1 MTAFDIYSAV
11 GGVGEDILEES
22 EAVPK
27 PKITKVIP
35 LMAAAAC
42 FAVFA
47 AGLSHALRN
56 DGIEQPVT
64 DISNMTTESYLPETA
79 PAIEFEETAAD
90 DGDVTSNI
98 QTNIGHPITGDGVVI
113 YDTNAQTTSVSLFNT
128 ETVEM
133 FTEPYPDVTE
143 GTAVNWTTSDMPE
156 EVEEEEVES
165 IGVPKWEDLS
175 DLEKYVYLE
184 YNGNE
189 YHITLKHFNGNELT
203 FLQNG
208 RLYGLDENPI
218 EDIDGPVRRYSEPCV
233 FYKINNISPD
243 YMIAVL
249 TADGKYRGFE
259 NTSYYAETLAD
270 HLAETDFLKYVD
282 EGKFVSISDDTER
295 TITNYT
301 LDDLPTAVRK
311 LMSAAPDAY
320 PIAGMPYDPSYVPK
334 CYSLQR
340 SNGITFM
347 HVYDDGSIYICDRY
361 YFIVGKENTDD
372 FIKYVKENAVDIEV
386 LTYNNGS
393 EDDPVIPE

>member
-22 EAVPK
+22 EIMPK
-27 PKITKVIP
+27 KKITKMIP

-47 AGLSHALRN
+47 AGLSQALRN
-56 DGIEQPVT
+56 DDIEQPVT
-64 DISNMTTESYLPETA
+64 DTSEATNYSESENMVTESGLPETG
-79 PAIEFEETAAD
+79 TD
-90 DGDVTSNI
+90 WSDTVTYV
-98 QTNIGHPITGDGVVI
+98 T
-113 YDTNAQTTSVSLFNT
+113 Y
-128 ETVEM
+128 
-133 FTEPYPDVTE
+133 DVTE
-143 GTAVNWTTSDMPE
+143 SAPQTAGDGFTAPANTDQNPNVSIETIEMHTETQHTVTEEISDIPE
-156 EVEEEEVES
+156 EVEDEEVETV
-165 IGVPKWEDLS
+165 GVPKWEDLS

-208 RLYGLDENPI
+208 RLYGIDENHI

-282 EGKFVSISDDTER
+282 EGKFVAISDDTER
-295 TITNYT
+295 KITNYT
-301 LDDLPTAVRK
+301 LDDLPAAVRK
-311 LMSAAPDAY
+311 LLSAAPDAY

-334 CYSLQR
+334 CYSLRR

-347 HVYDDGSIYICDRY
+347 HVYDDGSIYIYDRY
-361 YFIVGKENTDD
+361 YFIVGKENTDA
-372 FIKYVKENAVDIEV
+372 FIKYVKENASDIEIIP
-386 LTYNNGS
+386 YDIGS
-393 EDDPVIPE
+393 ENDPVIPE

>member
-22 EAVPK
+22 ETAPK
-27 PKITKVIP
+27 KKVTKIIP

-47 AGLSHALRN
+47 VGLSNALRN
-56 DGIEQPVT
+56 DNIEQPVT
-64 DISNMTTESYLPETA
+64 DTSETINYPESENMVTESGLPETRTERSDTVTYAVTESAPQTAGDGFTA
-79 PAIEFEETAAD
+79 PANTDPNPNVSIETIEM
-90 DGDVTSNI
+90 
-98 QTNIGHPITGDGVVI
+98 H
-113 YDTNAQTTSVSLFNT
+113 T
-128 ETVEM
+128 ETQH
-133 FTEPYPDVTE
+133 TVTE
-143 GTAVNWTTSDMPE
+143 EATVNYTTSDIPE
-156 EVEEEEVES
+156 DEEEEEIETVG
-165 IGVPKWEDLS
+165 IPKWEDLS

-184 YNGNE
+184 YTGNE

-208 RLYGLDENPI
+208 RLYGLDENPV

-259 NTSYYAETLAD
+259 NTSYCAETLAD

-282 EGKFVSISDDTER
+282 EGKFVAISDDTER
-295 TITNYT
+295 KITNYT
-301 LDDLPTAVRK
+301 LDDLPAAVRK
-311 LMSAAPDAY
+311 LLSAASDAY

-334 CYSLQR
+334 CYSLRR

-347 HVYDDGSIYICDRY
+347 HVYDDGSIYIYDRY
-361 YFIVGKENTDD
+361 YFIVGKEACHKISI
-372 FIKYVKENAVDIEV
+372 F
-386 LTYNNGS
+386 
-393 EDDPVIPE
+393 